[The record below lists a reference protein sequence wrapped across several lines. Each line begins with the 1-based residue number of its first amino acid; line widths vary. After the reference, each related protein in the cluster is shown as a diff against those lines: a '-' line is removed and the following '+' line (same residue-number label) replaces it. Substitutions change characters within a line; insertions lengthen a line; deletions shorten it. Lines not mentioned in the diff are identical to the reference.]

1 MENHYNN
8 ETNRDEETSPPVS
21 PLSQSFNSTTISL
34 NIFAIFELET
44 PITEFEVLKF
54 LLNHFL
60 PSSIRFSSIMEKN
73 WKGIVRWRKV
83 DVQVEDHLIVP
94 TFPLGLTSER
104 YDNYLREYLSKIC
117 CENFSDDKPLW
128 EVHLVKYPSLSGA
141 CTMIFKLSHAIGDG
155 YSFIRVFFMSFGRAD
170 KSSTPLTFPRV
181 TLIKS
186 QQRDDGNRLIGLGKK
201 LFELMHKCTNTSFDV
216 METLLRT
223 TYYEDRPSAI
233 RSETSAKGKME
244 LFRPLNIHSLTL
256 SLERVKKVKTKLGA
270 TMNDVIIGL
279 LSYIIHLYAVRKN
292 KNMDQYG
299 EDGLKKD
306 SINGGT
312 NTSMTICVTLNMRIF
327 KGFTNIE
334 DMIRADA
341 WGNHTRLLFT
351 PLPTSRNLEEVNPL
365 DFIFKA
371 KDIMDRK
378 KKSMI
383 FYLIDSLFLKA
394 AMWAKGQKG
403 LDGLLYSSFKNTSTF
418 ISSVIGPKEQM
429 AIMNHPVSSFY
440 YFMSGIPQSI
450 TFTSVSCMEQLKLVV
465 TMEKGFIDS
474 ELFISCMD
482 EAFENIFQATFGN
495 HPGKDD
501 NEIKKKYS

>member
-1 MENHYNN
+1 ME
-8 ETNRDEETSPPVS
+8 R
-21 PLSQSFNSTTISL
+21 
-34 NIFAIFELET
+34 
-44 PITEFEVLKF
+44 
-54 LLNHFL
+54 
-60 PSSIRFSSIMEKN
+60 N

-83 DVQVEDHLIVP
+83 DVRVEDHLIVP
-94 TFPLGLTSER
+94 TFPIGLTSER
-104 YDNYLREYLSKIC
+104 YDKYLREYLSKIC
-117 CENFSDDKPLW
+117 CEKFSDEKPLW
-128 EVHLVKYPSLSGA
+128 EVHLVKYPSLSGV

-155 YSFIRVFFMSFGRAD
+155 YSFIRVFFKPFARAD
-170 KSSTPLTFPRV
+170 KSSTPLTFPR
-181 TLIKS
+181 
-186 QQRDDGNRLIGLGKK
+186 K
-201 LFELMHKCTNTSFDV
+201 LFDLMHKCMNTSFDII
-216 METLLRT
+216 ETLLRT
-223 TYYEDRPSAI
+223 TYYEDRSSAI
-233 RSETSAKGKME
+233 RSETSTYGKME
-244 LFRPLNIHSLTL
+244 LFRPLNIHSVTL
-256 SLERVKKVKTKLGA
+256 SLERVKQVKTKLGA
-270 TMNDVIIGL
+270 TVNDVIIGL
-279 LSYIIHLYAVRKN
+279 VSYIIHLYAVKKTKN
-292 KNMDQYG
+292 IDPHG
-299 EDGLKKD
+299 EDGSKKD

-312 NTSMTICVTLNMRIF
+312 NTSMTICVTLIMRIF

-365 DFIFKA
+365 DFIFRA

-403 LDGLLYSSFKNTSTF
+403 LDGLMYSSFKNTSTF

-450 TFTSVSCMEQLKLVV
+450 TFTSVSCIEQLKLVV

-482 EAFENIFQATFGN
+482 EAFENIFQAAFGN
-495 HPGKDD
+495 HPGK
-501 NEIKKKYS
+501 NNNVITKKYS